1 MERTMKY
8 KINAI
13 ILASGFSKRMGCD
26 KLILPIKGKSILE
39 NIVDEILKVN
49 FNEIILIYRNEFVK
63 KVVGEKP
70 ILCIEN
76 LNAENGMSE
85 SIKIGIKNS
94 SCCNGYMFF
103 VGDQINLN
111 KELISKVIQ
120 AFEKNGNSIIVPL
133 YNRKRGNPVI
143 FPAEFKEEL
152 LKLSGDKGGRVLID
166 KYETRVSYVN
176 IEDENLGVDVDT
188 KEEYIRLLKD

>member
-1 MERTMKY
+1 MEKTMKY

-13 ILASGFSKRMGCD
+13 ILASGFSRRMGCD
-26 KLILPIKGKSILE
+26 KLTLPIKGKSILE
-39 NIVDEILKVN
+39 NIVDEILKVD

-63 KVVGEKP
+63 KIVEEKS
-70 ILCIEN
+70 IRCIEN

-94 SCCNGYMFF
+94 SSCDGYMFF

-111 KELISKVIQ
+111 KELISKLI
-120 AFEKNGNSIIVPL
+120 ADFEKNNNLIIVPL
-133 YNRKRGNPVI
+133 YNKKRGNPVI

-152 LKLSGDKGGRVLID
+152 LKLSGDKGGRVLIN

-176 IEDENLGVDVDT
+176 IEDENLGIDVDT
-188 KEEYIRLLKD
+188 KEEYIRILKD